1 MKLVYRGQRHLSV
14 AHLVL
19 LPHGSPRD
27 EMVYGLSPLCG
38 GAQAG
43 TPTAALR
50 QGKWKLLSYCYE
62 IKGIAGGNVTRP
74 VNKSGDHLFNNG
86 PALFNL
92 EVRRGDVGFA

>member
-1 MKLVYRGQRHLSV
+1 
-14 AHLVL
+14 
-19 LPHGSPRD
+19 
-27 EMVYGLSPLCG
+27 MVYGLSPLCG
-38 GAQAG
+38 TAQANI
-43 TPTAALR
+43 PTAGLR
-50 QGKWKLLSYCYE
+50 SGPWKLLSYCYE